1 MVWSSHHNSK
11 PCRFHSPSTIVK
23 MTCLEPKSHYRE
35 PRASPRTRVSVPI
48 NLNKLNKTKA
58 IIHLHRPEPNL
69 LPIPIPIP
77 RAVVSF
83 FPTP

>member
-35 PRASPRTRVSVPI
+35 PRASHKIQVSAPI
-48 NLNKLNKTKA
+48 NPNKTEA
-58 IIHLHRPEPNL
+58 TIHRHHPSPNL
-69 LPIPIPIP
+69 LPNPILLMPIHHRRHP
-77 RAVVSF
+77 
-83 FPTP
+83 